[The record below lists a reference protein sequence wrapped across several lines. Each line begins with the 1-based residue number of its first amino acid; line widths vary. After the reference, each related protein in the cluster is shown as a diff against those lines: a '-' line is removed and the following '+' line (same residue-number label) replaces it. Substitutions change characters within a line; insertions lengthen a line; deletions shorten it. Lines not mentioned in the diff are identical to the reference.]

1 MNFIKV
7 QTTSITFIALNSDVS
22 QTINAM
28 PIWSKVTDYFCIAV
42 GFCKVFGRRGGKSL
56 SAGEDNGGRVISVH
70 FIHFCFFAVSHSSKL

>member
-7 QTTSITFIALNSDVS
+7 QTTSITFIALNTDVS

-28 PIWSKVTDYFCIAV
+28 PIGSEVTDYFCIAV
-42 GFCKVFGRRGGKSL
+42 GFCKVFLTQRGKSL